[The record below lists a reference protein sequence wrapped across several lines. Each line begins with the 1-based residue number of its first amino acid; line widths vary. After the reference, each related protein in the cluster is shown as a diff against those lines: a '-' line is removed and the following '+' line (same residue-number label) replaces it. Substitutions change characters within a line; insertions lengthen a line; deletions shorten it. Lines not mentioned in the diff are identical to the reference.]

1 MNAIKQYLEMADESL
16 QCPKCTGNDI
26 FQQISIYKANTGW

>member
-16 QCPKCTGNDI
+16 QEAELLLAHNH
-26 FQQISIYKANTGW
+26 FRAAVSRAY